1 VGYRIGKG
9 WYFNSIQRE
18 SSVGKRFDTFGYLDH
33 LPDEVEL
40 IENSPFLAGLAHCI
54 INGYYGIVNKGTLK
68 ETLTVL
74 EFDPKAMDLG
84 NRVDNAMAFVRPD
97 QVQRI
102 LYQILDF
109 FPYQAYHYMDCIRL
123 KREVSEV
130 LVFLNLLKYGRLSI
144 LYRDNLRA
152 WYCDEFEHPDVFKL
166 AQRLHNSVRET
177 LMAKPFHVTLARFF
191 KSKGIDLS
199 KVALAAWVNPSSIE
213 TSHSSAQVPLKEKE
227 LAAEFESIIRKVHG
241 PKAVPGQTPGGPES
255 TNGEPPAS
263 GEARAA
269 APAGGATA

>member
-1 VGYRIGKG
+1 
-9 WYFNSIQRE
+9 
-18 SSVGKRFDTFGYLDH
+18 L
-33 LPDEVEL
+33 VE
-40 IENSPFLAGLAHCI
+40 NTGFLAGLAHCI

-74 EFDPKAMDLG
+74 EFDPKSMDLG

-109 FPYQAYHYMDCIRL
+109 FPYQTYNYMDCIRL

-152 WYCDEFEHPDVFKL
+152 YYCDEFEHPDVFKM
-166 AQRLHNSVRET
+166 AQRLRGSVRET
-177 LMAKPFHVTLARFF
+177 LMAKPFHITLARFF
-191 KSKGIDLS
+191 KSKGIDVS
-199 KVALAAWVNPSSIE
+199 KVALGAWVNPNSIE
-213 TSHSSAQVPLKEKE
+213 TTHSSAQVPLKEKA
-227 LAAEFESIIRKVHG
+227 LAAEFESIIRRVHG
-241 PKAVPGQTPGGPES
+241 PKVVPGQTPGGPES
-255 TNGEPPAS
+255 ANGQPAAP
-263 GEARAA
+263 GEAPAP
-269 APAGGATA
+269 APAGGATG